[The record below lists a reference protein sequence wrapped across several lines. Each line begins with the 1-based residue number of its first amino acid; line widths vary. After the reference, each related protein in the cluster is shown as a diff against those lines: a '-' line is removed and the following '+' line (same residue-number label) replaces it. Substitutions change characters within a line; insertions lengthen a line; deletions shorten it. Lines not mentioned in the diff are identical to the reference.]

1 MVRVITLV
9 RHVGRPVKIRTTF
22 APAPIVSLSFF
33 YPSLRTR
40 VVKKKKGTDRR
51 GRVCIIHT
59 WVQDIR
65 GGSNIISLVY
75 PPVCAPFIPFTS
87 LPWRG
92 YFALFNISSLLLA
105 THTHL
110 ERRRK
115 GGREEALVLRFDR
128 KIPSVFRLLPPS
140 GDSLIDT
147 RYRKKFAWS
156 LEARDY
162 PSYLSL
168 SSTIRSII
176 RRDRVGYGFHVIN
189 ITDTA

>member
-1 MVRVITLV
+1 MNDHYDRIGERDAKYTRELCIRMVRVITLV

-105 THTHL
+105 THTPRTQ
-110 ERRRK
+110 E
-115 GGREEALVLRFDR
+115 GGKRHSFFDSIEKYHPCSDYYHPRE
-128 KIPSVFRLLPPS
+128 
-140 GDSLIDT
+140 
-147 RYRKKFAWS
+147 
-156 LEARDY
+156 
-162 PSYLSL
+162 
-168 SSTIRSII
+168 IR
-176 RRDRVGYGFHVIN
+176 
-189 ITDTA
+189 

>member
-1 MVRVITLV
+1 MRVITLV

-22 APAPIVSLSFF
+22 APAPIVSLSFS
-33 YPSLRTR
+33 YPSLRMR
-40 VVKKKKGTDRR
+40 LVKKKKRKKRTDRR

-75 PPVCAPFIPFTS
+75 PPVRAPFIPFTS

-92 YFALFNISSLLLA
+92 YFALFNISSLSLS
-105 THTHL
+105 
-110 ERRRK
+110 
-115 GGREEALVLRFDR
+115 
-128 KIPSVFRLLPPS
+128 PSRCAHSIEKYYRCTDYIPPS

-168 SSTIRSII
+168 SSRHDSLHYSAGSG
-176 RRDRVGYGFHVIN
+176 RLRFPRY
-189 ITDTA
+189 

>member
-105 THTHL
+105 THTPRTQ
-110 ERRRK
+110 E
-115 GGREEALVLRFDR
+115 GGREGRGTRSSIRSKNTIRVPIITTLGRFVNRYPISEEIRVVVRGARLSFLSLV
-128 KIPSVFRLLPPS
+128 IVH
-140 GDSLIDT
+140 DSLHYSAGSGRL
-147 RYRKKFAWS
+147 RY
-156 LEARDY
+156 
-162 PSYLSL
+162 
-168 SSTIRSII
+168 
-176 RRDRVGYGFHVIN
+176 
-189 ITDTA
+189 